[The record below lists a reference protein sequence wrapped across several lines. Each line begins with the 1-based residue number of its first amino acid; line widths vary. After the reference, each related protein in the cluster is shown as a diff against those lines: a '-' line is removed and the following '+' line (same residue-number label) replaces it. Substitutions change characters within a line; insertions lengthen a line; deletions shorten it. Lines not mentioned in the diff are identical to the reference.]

1 MEPSRRQQIAL
12 AALGSVLIGAAL
24 YVYWPQAPAAAA
36 RPASRVR
43 SSSSGAPAPLMTAPD
58 VHLEA
63 LNAARPKPDGV
74 TRNLFRFKP
83 KPSPSPLPGPVAP
96 RPAPTAPLAPP
107 GPPPLP
113 DIPLKFAG
121 ILTQGPVKIAILIDS
136 LGHSIYGK
144 EGDTIEGRYKIW
156 RIGVESIDISYLDG
170 RGRKAIRMSGS

>member
-1 MEPSRRQQIAL
+1 MEPERRQQIAL
-12 AALGSVLIGAAL
+12 SALAIVLLGAAL
-24 YVYWPQAPAAAA
+24 YVYWPQTTTPAA

-43 SSSSGAPAPLMTAPD
+43 SSTSGGAAPLMTAPD

-63 LNAARPKPDGV
+63 LHAAPPKPEGV
-74 TRNLFRFKP
+74 NRNLFRFKP
-83 KPSPSPLPGPVAP
+83 KPAPAPPQEPAVP
-96 RPAPTAPLAPP
+96 RPAPATPSATP

>member
-1 MEPSRRQQIAL
+1 MEPKRRQQIAL
-12 AALGSVLIGAAL
+12 AALMSVLLGVAL
-24 YVYWPQAPAAAA
+24 YVYWPRTRTTAA
-36 RPASRVR
+36 RPASNVKR
-43 SSSSGAPAPLMTAPD
+43 SSGASAPLMTAPD

-63 LNAARPKPDGV
+63 LDAVRPKPDGV
-74 TRNLFRFKP
+74 NRNLFRFKP
-83 KPSPSPLPGPVAP
+83 KPSPPPPPGPVVPRSAP
-96 RPAPTAPLAPP
+96 SAPSAPP
-107 GPPPLP
+107 GPPPVP

-121 ILTQGPVKIAILIDS
+121 ILTQGSVKIAILIDS

>member
-1 MEPSRRQQIAL
+1 MEPKRRQQIAL
-12 AALGSVLIGAAL
+12 SALVTVLLSAAL
-24 YVYWPQAPAAAA
+24 YVYWPRPTTAAA
-36 RPASRVR
+36 RPASKVR
-43 SSSSGAPAPLMTAPD
+43 SSTSGASAPPMTAPD

-63 LNAARPKPDGV
+63 LNAARPKPEGV
-74 TRNLFRFKP
+74 NRNLFRFKP
-83 KPSPSPLPGPVAP
+83 KPAPAPPPAPAVP
-96 RPAPTAPLAPP
+96 RPAPATPSVPS

-121 ILTQGPVKIAILIDS
+121 ILTQGPVKIAVLIDS